1 MLTML
6 ANSYNLLIYIAIVLT
21 GLDIMHIDTFI
32 MPIDTFI
39 MPVYCNNVSINNQNM
54 LSNIVS
60 MHNDTFNMLVDNGIM
75 PARIHNLH
83 AVYTLISIW

>member
-1 MLTML
+1 ML
-6 ANSYNLLIYIAIVLT
+6 AYSYNLLIDTAIVLT
-21 GLDIMHIDTFI
+21 CLDIMHIDTFI
-32 MPIDTFI
+32 MPVDNDI